1 MVTKPAMLH
10 HTSFLC
16 TLCTFSSTIL
26 DIGGRGS
33 QAAPSPGLMFGDE
46 TEHVEHDNSTSL
58 EQYDYSDYDSY
69 ESSLEDNV
77 TSSEL
82 RSFSGR
88 GLFDAVEQEYDD
100 MAVLFEEDSLKD
112 IGSRIN
118 FSENGNV
125 ETAEREERLF
135 SFEDPENQAEIIRMK
150 ESEINKIFNKRK
162 FRKNKRLTKT
172 DRKKI
177 RECRKK
183 DKLFS
188 RRDKK
193 CYHPLT
199 EEPCGAKSNKWFV
212 ARKSQIVGVGVCRPK
227 PCLEDDKPISLNGT
241 CVAQDDSTCPLFQEV
256 VHTFE
261 GEAICDCR
269 EGFSSSNIDTTT
281 NITCHRDHMRG
292 PCEDDRVW
300 IQGKCRRR
308 RGCGEGQTLWHDG
321 ECHDLDRGEAWDTCV
336 ADEEGV
342 LILEVRQ
349 RGKD

>member
-1 MVTKPAMLH
+1 MH
-10 HTSFLC
+10 HPQCLFTFC
-16 TLCTFSSTIL
+16 IFSSTIL

-33 QAAPSPGLMFGDE
+33 EAAPSPGLMFGDE
-46 TEHVEHDNSTSL
+46 TEQAEHDNATSF
-58 EQYDYSDYDSY
+58 EQYDYTSYDSF
-69 ESSLEDNV
+69 ETSLEDNV
-77 TSSEL
+77 TSSE
-82 RSFSGR
+82 RSIFGGR
-88 GLFDAVEQEYDD
+88 GLFDAAEQEYDD
-100 MAVLFEEDSLKD
+100 KAFLFEEDSLKD

-118 FSENGNV
+118 FSDNDNV
-125 ETAEREERLF
+125 ETEREERLF
-135 SFEDPENQAEIIRMK
+135 TFEDPENTAEFIRMK
-150 ESEINKIFNKRK
+150 ESDINKIFNKRK

-212 ARKSQIVGVGVCRPK
+212 SRKSQIDGEGVCRPK
-227 PCLEDDKPISLNGT
+227 PCLKDDKPIFLNGT
-241 CVAQDDSTCPLFQEV
+241 CVAQDDTTCPLFQEV

-269 EGFSSSNIDTTT
+269 VGFSSPNIELTT
-281 NITCHRDHMRG
+281 NITCHRDHTQG
-292 PCEDDRVW
+292 PCEQDRVW

-308 RGCGEGQTLWHDG
+308 RGCGEGQTLWQDG
-321 ECHDLDRGEAWDTCV
+321 ECLDLDSGEAWELCV
-336 ADEEGV
+336 GSQQGV
-342 LILEVRQ
+342 LMLEVR
-349 RGKD
+349 RELEE

>member
-1 MVTKPAMLH
+1 M
-10 HTSFLC
+10 
-16 TLCTFSSTIL
+16 

-46 TEHVEHDNSTSL
+46 TEHVEHDNATSL
-58 EQYDYSDYDSY
+58 EEYDYTIYDSF
-69 ESSLEDNV
+69 EGSLEDNV
-77 TSSEL
+77 TSSESSL
-82 RSFSGR
+82 FSGR

-100 MAVLFEEDSLKD
+100 KAVLFEEDSLKD
-112 IGSRIN
+112 IGGRIN
-118 FSENGNV
+118 FSENV
-125 ETAEREERLF
+125 ETGREERLF
-135 SFEDPENQAEIIRMK
+135 SFQDPENEAQIIRMK
-150 ESEINKIFNKRK
+150 ESEINNIFNKRK
-162 FRKNKRLTKT
+162 FHKNKRLTKT

-212 ARKSQIVGVGVCRPK
+212 ARKSQIVGEGVCKPR

-241 CVAQDDSTCPLFQEV
+241 CVAQDESTCPLFQEV

-261 GEAICDCR
+261 GEAICDCI
-269 EGFSSSNIDTTT
+269 EGFSSSKIQTTT
-281 NITCHRDHMRG
+281 NITCHRDHLAG
-292 PCEDDRVW
+292 PCDDDRVW

-308 RGCGEGQTLWHDG
+308 RGCGEGQTLWQDG
-321 ECHDLDRGEAWDTCV
+321 ECHDLDSGEAWDLCI
-336 ADEEGV
+336 AAEEAV
-342 LILEVRQ
+342 LMLEVRQ
-349 RGKD
+349 K

>member
-1 MVTKPAMLH
+1 M
-10 HTSFLC
+10 
-16 TLCTFSSTIL
+16 

-33 QAAPSPGLMFGDE
+33 QAAPSPGLMFVDE
-46 TEHVEHDNSTSL
+46 TEHVEHDNATSL
-58 EQYDYSDYDSY
+58 EHYDYSSYDSF

-77 TSSEL
+77 TSSESSL
-82 RSFSGR
+82 FSGR

-100 MAVLFEEDSLKD
+100 KAVLFEEDSLKD
-112 IGSRIN
+112 IGGRIN
-118 FSENGNV
+118 FSENDNV
-125 ETAEREERLF
+125 ESGREERLF
-135 SFEDPENQAEIIRMK
+135 SFEDPENKAQIIRMK
-150 ESEINKIFNKRK
+150 ESEINNIFNKRK
-162 FRKNKRLTKT
+162 FHKNKRLTKT

-212 ARKSQIVGVGVCRPK
+212 ARKSQIVGEGVCKPR

-241 CVAQDDSTCPLFQEV
+241 CVAQDESTCPLFQEV

-261 GEAICDCR
+261 GEAICDCI
-269 EGFSSSNIDTTT
+269 EGFSSSKIQTTT
-281 NITCHRDHMRG
+281 NITCHRDHLPG
-292 PCEDDRVW
+292 PCDDDRVW

-308 RGCGEGQTLWHDG
+308 RGCGEGQTLWQDG
-321 ECHDLDRGEAWDTCV
+321 ECHDLDSGAAWDLCV
-336 ADEEGV
+336 AAEEGV
-342 LILEVRQ
+342 LMLEVRQ
-349 RGKD
+349 K